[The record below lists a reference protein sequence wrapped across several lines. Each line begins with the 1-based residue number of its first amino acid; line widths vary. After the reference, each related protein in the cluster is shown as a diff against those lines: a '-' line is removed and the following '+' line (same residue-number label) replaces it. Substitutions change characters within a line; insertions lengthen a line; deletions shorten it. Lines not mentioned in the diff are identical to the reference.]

1 MYIPDNYD
9 LWEAHDREQ
18 EAKLQELPVC
28 KCCGFAIQQEKAIC
42 IEGDW
47 YCEDEECEFEAWKR
61 IRKDYL
67 EDVA

>member
-9 LWEAHDREQ
+9 LFVAHDREQ

-28 KCCGFAIQQEKAIC
+28 KCCGFVIQQDKAIY
-42 IEGDW
+42 IDGDW
-47 YCEDEECEFEAWKR
+47 YCEDEDCEFEAWKR

-67 EDVA
+67 EDID